1 MIDAMSGGRLQLEVY
16 SSNELVPDMDAADAI
31 ATGVID
37 MALIHWDQY
46 SGTVP
51 SGAVEQIPFLWK
63 NTDEKLPAYF
73 VWGVADAIRKEAESV
88 YDGLKIVG
96 WTIADPGAIIFKDEF
111 ETLADLKGRIINV
124 DDPMA
129 SILRDN
135 FGLSITFFPPEEIY
149 TALALGTLDGTE
161 YGSEVAMT
169 AMGLEEVAKYLM
181 LPHYQQFWAGGYS
194 VNQDKFEALPDDL
207 QAILEEGLWAMG
219 VHMRTTYDDMII
231 TEREKMLKA
240 GVTFVTLPDADI
252 AALSRGGLDAMDD
265 IAAQSEYAAEAV
277 QIIRES
283 LAKFGRG

>member
-1 MIDAMSGGRLQLEVY
+1 MDAMSGGRLQLEVY

-37 MALIHWDQY
+37 MALIHLDQY

-63 NTDEKLPAYF
+63 SVDEKLPVYF
-73 VWGVADAIRKEAESV
+73 EWGLADTLRDEVESV
-88 YDGLKIVG
+88 YDGLKVVG

-111 ETLADLKGRIINV
+111 KTLADLKGRIINV

-181 LPHYQQFWAGGYS
+181 LPHYQQFWCGAY
-194 VNQDKFEALPDDL
+194 VTNQNNYDALPDDL
-207 QAILEEGLWAMG
+207 KAILEEGLWAMG
-219 VHMRTTYDDMII
+219 IHMRTTYDDMII

-240 GVTFVTLPDADI
+240 GVTFVTLPDGDI
-252 AALSRGGLDAMDD
+252 AALSRGGLDALSD
-265 IAAQSEYAAEAV
+265 IRTQSEYAERAV
-277 QIIRES
+277 QIIEES
-283 LAKFGRG
+283 LAKFGRS